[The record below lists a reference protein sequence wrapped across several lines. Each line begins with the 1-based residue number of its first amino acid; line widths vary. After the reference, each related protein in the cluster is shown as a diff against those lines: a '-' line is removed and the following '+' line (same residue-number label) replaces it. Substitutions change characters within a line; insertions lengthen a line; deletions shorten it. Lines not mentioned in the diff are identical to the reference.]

1 MCIRDSASFVAAGA
15 PAFNLSSLSWA
26 YWDHTWHTNLDTYDK
41 IVFDDLKNNVILSVV
56 LAYMASE
63 DDERASRE
71 KRVIQTRIN
80 PFTGRSMG
88 GWPQTRKPNRDGT
101 SAK

>member
-1 MCIRDSASFVAAGA
+1 M
-15 PAFNLSSLSWA
+15 
-26 YWDHTWHTNLDTYDK
+26 DTYDK

-63 DDERASRE
+63 DKERASRE
-71 KRVIQTRIN
+71 KRVMPKRIN

-88 GWPQTRKPNRDGT
+88 GWPQVRKPNRDGT
-101 SAK
+101 SSK

>member
-1 MCIRDSASFVAAGA
+1 M
-15 PAFNLSSLSWA
+15 SWA

-71 KRVIQTRIN
+71 KGLYKPGSILLQEDQWA
-80 PFTGRSMG
+80 